1 MDMGTLSNRGGVGA
15 SASPART
22 HDINETVSVSAVNAS
37 QAEGLKKQSMAEPG
51 REQVLAAVEEMQSFV
66 QAAQHN
72 IQFQLDDDSGR
83 MLVKVTEVG
92 SGEVI
97 RQIPSEEAVRL
108 AENLLEIRSLLF
120 SAEV

>member
-1 MDMGTLSNRGGVGA
+1 MDMGTLNNRGSLGPGA
-15 SASPART
+15 PVSRTNDMGAAAS
-22 HDINETVSVSAVNAS
+22 TVAVDS
-37 QAEGLKKQSMAEPG
+37 RQGEELKQQGIAEPD
-51 REQVLAAVEEMQSFV
+51 REQLLAAVEEMQNFV
-66 QAAQHN
+66 QAAHHN

-83 MLVKVTEVG
+83 MLVKVTERD

-108 AENLLEIRSLLF
+108 AENLSEIRSLLF

>member
-15 SASPART
+15 SASAART
-22 HDINETVSVSAVNAS
+22 HDINDVVSVGAANAS
-37 QAEGLKKQSMAEPG
+37 QAEELKKQSMAEPD
-51 REQVLAAVEEMQSFV
+51 REQVLAAVEEMQNFV

-83 MLVKVTEVG
+83 MLVKVTEAG

-108 AENLLEIRSLLF
+108 AENLSVIRSLLF

>member
-1 MDMGTLSNRGGVGA
+1 MDMGTLSNRGSLGPNAPVSRTNDVGTA
-15 SASPART
+15 AA
-22 HDINETVSVSAVNAS
+22 TVAVES
-37 QAEGLKKQSMAEPG
+37 RQGEELKQQGIAEPD
-51 REQVLAAVEEMQSFV
+51 REQLLAAVEEMQNFV
-66 QAAQHN
+66 QAAHHN

-83 MLVKVTEVG
+83 MLVKVTERD

-108 AENLLEIRSLLF
+108 AENLSEIRSLLF

>member
-15 SASPART
+15 SASSART
-22 HDINETVSVSAVNAS
+22 HDINDVVSVGAANAS
-37 QAEGLKKQSMAEPG
+37 QAEELKKQGMAEPD
-51 REQVLAAVEEMQSFV
+51 RERVLAAVEEMQNFV

-83 MLVKVTEVG
+83 MLVKVTEAG

-108 AENLLEIRSLLF
+108 AENLSEIRSLLF